1 MKPSAKIS
9 DIEVSN
15 VPQFGNCESV
25 KSIPEILSTVGTCG
39 MNYTQLGYK
48 LKQDVNSTAEANMKY
63 GENHGKAACVL
74 GIARVEGGR
83 FYSTVMGE
91 GFQRVGKED
100 RDHLLTYLYFKIPIV
115 QNLICKAQKGVVNGY
130 DLMPEMKI
138 STQKRRG
145 QCLRSILKKMY
156 ELSEQRLKEVA
167 KSGNENNL
175 KKVMDY
181 EHHDIEYAFL
191 FTLTP
196 EYTKNTI
203 VKKRGLT
210 FEN

>member
-1 MKPSAKIS
+1 
-9 DIEVSN
+9 
-15 VPQFGNCESV
+15 
-25 KSIPEILSTVGTCG
+25 
-39 MNYTQLGYK
+39 MNIIFFTNKQKAMAYELG
-48 LKQDVNSTAEANMKY
+48 
-63 GENHGKAACVL
+63 
-74 GIARVEGGR
+74 
-83 FYSTVMGE
+83 FY
-91 GFQRVGKED
+91 R
-100 RDHLLTYLYFKIPIV
+100 
-115 QNLICKAQKGVVNGY
+115 
-130 DLMPEMKI
+130 
-138 STQKRRG
+138 
-145 QCLRSILKKMY
+145 LKKMY

-167 KSGNENNL
+167 KRGNENNL